1 MKKLQKTCWTFVDT
15 TLTLKRKTF
24 ESLLRGKHLIAL

>member
-1 MKKLQKTCWTFVDT
+1 MKNLQKTCWTFVDI

-24 ESLLRGKHLIAL
+24 ENLLRGIQLIAL